1 MPSKFSNIE
10 NLLVT
15 TRDRFL
21 VKESISGNSSAFST
35 LMYLYKKR
43 VEGIAKR
50 FFTNQ
55 SDIDDF
61 VQEVFI
67 KVYKSLETYKGQS
80 KFSTWLTRIAF
91 NTGINFK
98 TRTKETESLL
108 TEDTEMLS
116 SSDDSPEEKVIK
128 NITQAAIKT
137 AISELP
143 EKYSRCVEMHFF
155 LDMSYEDISET
166 TGIPVNTI
174 KTHIFN
180 AKKILYEKLKEYKYD
195 K

>member
-1 MPSKFSNIE
+1 MASKFSNVE
-10 NLLVT
+10 NLLII

-21 VKESISGNSSAFST
+21 VRESIAGNSSAFAT

-43 VEGIAKR
+43 VEVIAKR
-50 FFTNQ
+50 FFSNQ
-55 SDIDDF
+55 TDIDDF

-67 KVYKSLETYKGQS
+67 KVFKNLETYKGQS

-91 NTGINFK
+91 NTGINYK
-98 TRTKETESLL
+98 TRSKETGSLL
-108 TEDTEMLS
+108 TEDTDAIS
-116 SSDDSPEEKVIK
+116 SPYESPEERVIK
-128 NITQAAIKT
+128 EITRGVIKS

-143 EKYSRCVEMHFF
+143 EKYSHCVEMHFF
-155 LDMSYEDISET
+155 LDMTYEDISET